1 MMPADIAYLRPETA
15 EEAVDAWSRFDGAR
29 YLAGGTEITTAARRT
44 ASLDLRA
51 VIDIKRIPEASV
63 HEICGDCF
71 RLGAALNLSD
81 IIDGEAFPLL
91 NAVLR
96 GIADHT
102 VRNRLTLGGNIAG
115 LLPYREAVLPLLL
128 TDASVLTLAPGKGE
142 APPVRSERRL
152 RDVFDKRLLLAPGEL
167 VLSFCIPLDAPEWPW
182 SHRRKT
188 RTSAVDYPLVTT
200 AAVRDADHRI
210 RFALAGV
217 HPFPFRSDAVDAA
230 LTEGVDLDRDP
241 CGFVPQVKQC
251 PDSPEAPDFAK
262 APPGRQGRGGLEDI
276 MAALGP
282 LRDDSRASADYRA
295 HLLRHMIRAVLEE
308 LA

>member
-1 MMPADIAYLRPETA
+1 MIAADIVYLRPETA
-15 EEAVDAWSRFDGAR
+15 EEAVAAWTRHDGAR
-29 YLAGGTEITTAARRT
+29 YLAGGTEITTAARRG
-44 ASLDLRA
+44 AAAHDLRA
-51 VIDIKRIPEASV
+51 VIDIKRIPEASI

-102 VRNRLTLGGNIAG
+102 VRNRLSLGGNLAG

-128 TDASVLTLAPGKGE
+128 ADASVLTLAPGKGE

-210 RFALAGV
+210 RFALAGA

-230 LTEGVDLDRDP
+230 LSEQG
-241 CGFVPQVKQC
+241 
-251 PDSPEAPDFAK
+251 PDALPAV
-262 APPGRQGRGGLEDI
+262 LET
-276 MAALGP
+276 LGP

-295 HLLRHMIRAVLEE
+295 HLLRTMIRAALEE